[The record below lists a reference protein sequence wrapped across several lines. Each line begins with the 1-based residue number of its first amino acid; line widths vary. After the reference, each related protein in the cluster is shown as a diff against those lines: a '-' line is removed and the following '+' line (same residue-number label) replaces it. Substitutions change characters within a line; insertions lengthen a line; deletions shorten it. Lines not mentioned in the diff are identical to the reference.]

1 MNQIET
7 AEMARIVSQVTEPV
21 LGLTFTEA
29 TQPQSEI
36 GPDWRTAALPIAG
49 GTPLAVAV
57 AADDACC
64 RTLSATM
71 FATKAEVV
79 DDTMVADALCELVNM
94 TAGLLKSAMGVDQSL
109 GLPSMRRTDL
119 LSDDDGS
126 WKHHYL
132 RAGELNLVLAVATRI
147 Y

>member
-1 MNQIET
+1 MNRLET

-29 TQPQSEI
+29 AHPQSEI

-49 GTPLAVAV
+49 GTPLTVAV

-71 FATKAEVV
+71 FAAKTDVV
-79 DDTMVADALCELVNM
+79 DDAMMADTLCELVNM
-94 TAGLLKSAMGVDQSL
+94 TAGLLKSAMRIDQAL
-109 GLPSMRRTDL
+109 GLPAMRGTDIL
-119 LSDDDGS
+119 HRADGRWS
-126 WKHHYL
+126 QHYL
-132 RAGELNLVLAVATRI
+132 RAGQLNLVLAVATRLC
-147 Y
+147 

>member
-29 TQPQSEI
+29 AQPQSEI

-49 GTPLAVAV
+49 GTPLTVAV

-64 RTLSATM
+64 RALSATM
-71 FATKAEVV
+71 FATKVERV
-79 DDTMVADALCELVNM
+79 DDTMVADALCKLVNM
-94 TAGLLKSAMGVDQSL
+94 TAVLLKSAMRIDQAL
-109 GLPSMRRTDL
+109 GLPTMRETDIL
-119 LSDDDGS
+119 HRADGGWS
-126 WKHHYL
+126 QHYL
-132 RAGELNLVLAVATRI
+132 RAGQLNLVLAVATRLC
-147 Y
+147 

>member
-1 MNQIET
+1 MQELAT
-7 AEMARIVSQVTEPV
+7 EDMARIVSRVTEPV
-21 LGLTFTEA
+21 LGMTFAPAVNGDA
-29 TQPQSEI
+29 TV
-36 GPDWRTAALPIAG
+36 GADWKTAALPIDG
-49 GTPLAVAV
+49 SNPLTVAV
-57 AADDACC
+57 SADDACA
-64 RTLSATM
+64 RTLSGNM
-71 FATKAEVV
+71 FGTASDRVDAE
-79 DDTMVADALCELVNM
+79 MVADALCELVNM